1 MIVVGMV
8 RDLDYLEI
16 FSGNIEI
23 NSLVELVVEVVG
35 GESVESVVSD
45 G

>member
-8 RDLDYLEI
+8 TDLDYLEI
-16 FSGNIEI
+16 FSGKFEI
-23 NSLVELVVEVVG
+23 NSLVELVVEGVG

>member
-1 MIVVGMV
+1 MV

-35 GESVESVVSD
+35 GEVVSD

>member
-1 MIVVGMV
+1 MIVEGMV
-8 RDLDYLEI
+8 IDLDYLEI
-16 FSGNIEI
+16 FSGKFEI
-23 NSLVELVVEVVG
+23 NSLVELVVEVVL